1 MSTAA
6 PAEPF
11 EHAALFYRGHGQYVA
26 GTVPFVRDG
35 LAAGEPVAV
44 AAPTSQLKLI
54 KDELGTAADAVQFVD
69 MPLTGR
75 NPGRIIPGVLR
86 AFADRHPDRR
96 VRIIGEPI
104 WVGRTALEYPACVQ
118 HEALINTAFH
128 GLDATI
134 LCPYDADRLD
144 PTVLTDAYATHPL
157 VIEEGHAQ
165 ASPTYDPDRT
175 VARYNEP
182 LPPPPTGA
190 VLTFDAEGLVAA
202 RHFAVLRARGLG
214 VAGTRLEDLALVV
227 AELTT
232 NSLVHGGGSGT
243 VWVWADG
250 QHLVCQVYDSGRLA
264 DPLAGRRPPERGQR
278 GGRGL
283 LLVHHLADLVR
294 VHTSDTGTT
303 IRCYLS
309 R

>member
-1 MSTAA
+1 MSTVASN
-6 PAEPF
+6 EPF
-11 EHAALFYRGHGQYVA
+11 AHPALFYRGHEQYVA
-26 GTVPFVRDG
+26 GTVPFVLDG
-35 LAAGEPVAV
+35 LAADEPVAA
-44 AAPTSQLKLI
+44 AAPEAQLKLI
-54 KDELGTAADAVQFVD
+54 RDELGSAADAVHFVD
-69 MPLTGR
+69 MPETGR

-86 AFADRHPDRR
+86 AFADRHPGKR

-104 WVGRTALEYPACVQ
+104 WLGRTALEYPACVQ

-128 GLDATI
+128 GRDATI

-144 PTVLTDAYATHPL
+144 ATVLADAYATHPL
-157 VIEEGHAQ
+157 VIEDGRAL
-165 ASPTYDPDRT
+165 ASPTYDPDQT

-182 LPPPPTGA
+182 LAPPPAGA
-190 VLTFDAEGLVAA
+190 VLTFDTEGLVAA
-202 RHFAVLRARGLG
+202 RHFAVLQAKGLG
-214 VAGTRLEDLALVV
+214 LTGTRLEDLALVV

-243 VWVWADG
+243 VWVWAAG
-250 QHLVCQVYDSGRLA
+250 QQLVCQVHDGGTLA
-264 DPLAGRRPPERGQR
+264 DPLAGRRPPEHGQR

-294 VHTSDTGTT
+294 VHTSDAGTT